1 MLNWPL
7 TLRGT
12 PAIKVVLGVKTLLGE
27 VEAWQVQKC
36 HQERKM
42 VKIRA

>member
-7 TLRGT
+7 TLRGA

-27 VEAWQVQKC
+27 VEAWQGQKF